1 MARGTFARVNIGIFI
16 FEGAEEL
23 DFTGPYEVLTQWA
36 QQTAGE
42 REISVFTIARTT
54 DPVRCAHGL
63 RVLPDHAWT
72 DMPSLDILLVPGG
85 RVRAQL
91 EDEEVLAW
99 VRAIRDTG
107 ALMTSVC
114 TGAHVYAAAGIL
126 RDRPATTWFGALDAL
141 VEIDPSIELRRD
153 DRFVDSGEVVTSA
166 GVSAGIDMAL
176 HLVAR
181 LDSHERAEQVRR
193 YMQYETPVAV

>member
-1 MARGTFARVNIGIFI
+1 MNIGIFI

-23 DFTGPYEVLTQWA
+23 DFAGPYEVLTQWA
-36 QQTAGE
+36 QQAADE
-42 REISVFTIARTT
+42 REIFVFTIARST

-63 RVLPDHAWT
+63 RVLPDYTWA
-72 DMPSLDILLVPGG
+72 DAPSLDLLLFPGG
-85 RVRAQL
+85 RIRQFL
-91 EDEEVLAW
+91 EDEETLDW
-99 VRAIRDTG
+99 VRSVRDTG

-114 TGAHVYAAAGIL
+114 TGAHVYASAGVL
-126 RDRPATTWFGALDAL
+126 ENRPATTWFGALDSL
-141 VEIDPSIELRRD
+141 VEIDPTIELRRD

-181 LDSHERAEQVRR
+181 LDSPERAESVRR
-193 YMQYETPVAV
+193 YIQYETPVAV

>member
-1 MARGTFARVNIGIFI
+1 MNIGIFI

-23 DFTGPYEVLTQWA
+23 DFAGPYEVLTQWA
-36 QQTAGE
+36 QQAADE
-42 REISVFTIARTT
+42 REILVFTIARST

-63 RVLPDHAWT
+63 RVLPDYTWA
-72 DMPSLDILLVPGG
+72 DAPSLDLLLFPGG
-85 RVRAQL
+85 RIRQFL
-91 EDEEVLAW
+91 EDEETLDW
-99 VRAIRDTG
+99 VRSVRDTG

-114 TGAHVYAAAGIL
+114 TGAHVYASAGVL
-126 RDRPATTWFGALDAL
+126 ENRPATTWFGALDSL
-141 VEIDPSIELRRD
+141 VEIDPTIELRRD

-181 LDSHERAEQVRR
+181 LDSPERAESVRR
-193 YMQYETPVAV
+193 YIQYETPVAV

>member
-1 MARGTFARVNIGIFI
+1 VNIGIFI

-23 DFTGPYEVLTQWA
+23 DFAGPYEVLTQWA
-36 QQTAGE
+36 QQAADE
-42 REISVFTIARTT
+42 REIFVFTIARST

-63 RVLPDHAWT
+63 RVLPDYTWA
-72 DMPSLDILLVPGG
+72 DAPSLDLLLFPGG
-85 RVRAQL
+85 RIRQFL
-91 EDEEVLAW
+91 EDEVTLDW
-99 VRAIRDTG
+99 VRSVRDTG

-114 TGAHVYAAAGIL
+114 TGAHVYASAGVL
-126 RDRPATTWFGALDAL
+126 ENRPATTWFGALDSL
-141 VEIDPSIELRRD
+141 VEIDPTIELRRG

-181 LDSHERAEQVRR
+181 LDSPERAESVRR
-193 YMQYETPVAV
+193 YIQYETPVAV